1 MKKIL
6 LLTGLILMTL
16 LSNNVYS
23 QTKTPYEKKKEALS
37 LQFMRDLGVSPA
49 LIKKYSDAGEIGALF
64 FLGNISEKLN
74 TERGLLLMLKYEQ
87 DLKKAKSLMNAT
99 DFKKEADKLAEK
111 KRKEEEELAKRQ
123 AKEQEENL
131 KQQEQERQRQ
141 LQREREEQEYAYNN
155 SDYVAIKKDIK
166 KEFDE
171 WLTKGEFEK
180 TEVYNDRIKNKDIV
194 FDSICHSIINSAL
207 EEKYQDFRAEIE
219 LAQYDADNEKYPI
232 KVTLDGKHFLD
243 TLNIKLND
251 AQKFKE
257 EMQYYGRV
265 VLPKGEAN
273 WCLRENNLFPLKINL
288 KNTIIEIKVP
298 ITKKYTLLNFSSNEL
313 NLANSVEELNYQF
326 ANYESKREKRL
337 AEIKE
342 NQYKEAIKKADDNEL
357 NKEYL
362 ECLKNLKI
370 AKSISNKDELNGR
383 IISIQSK
390 IDFIKNKYAEIEQ
403 AKNYISSNYQI
414 QEFNSQK
421 NLDLLID
428 KNKKAGTNFQS
439 ALQVLKSKYNLNDE
453 LLKFDLRN
461 NEEKLIWSA
470 NEDKILSAYTEKVTA
485 LRTWL
490 DFNNEVSRLINEK
503 EIKTIKNTE
512 NPEELILKL
521 TTKK

>member
-16 LSNNVYS
+16 ISNEVYS

-49 LIKKYSDAGEIGALF
+49 LIKKYSDAGEIGAIF
-64 FLGNISEKLN
+64 MLGNISEKLN

-87 DLKKAKSLMNAT
+87 DLKKANSLKNAT

-111 KRKEEEELAKRQ
+111 KRKEDEALAKRQ
-123 AKEQEENL
+123 AIEQEEQL
-131 KQQEQERQRQ
+131 KNQEIQRQRQ
-141 LQREREEQEYAYNN
+141 LEKDKEEQEYAYNN

-166 KEFDE
+166 NDFDK

-180 TEVYNDRIKNKDIV
+180 TEVYNDRIKNKDII

-207 EEKYQDFRAEIE
+207 EEKLHNFRAEIE

-257 EMQYYGRV
+257 EMQYYGRII
-265 VLPKGEAN
+265 LPKGEAN
-273 WCLRENNLFPLKINL
+273 WCLRENNLFPLKIHL
-288 KNTIIEIKVP
+288 KNTDIEIKVP
-298 ITKKYTLLNFSSNEL
+298 ITKKYTLLNFSSTEL
-313 NLANSVEELNYQF
+313 NLTNSLEELKYQF
-326 ANYESKREKRL
+326 AEYESKREKRF

-342 NQYKEAIKKADDNEL
+342 NQYKEAIRKAEDNEL

-403 AKNYISSNYQI
+403 AKNYITSNYQI
-414 QEFNSQK
+414 QENNSQK

-439 ALQVLKSKYNLNDE
+439 ALQVLKSKYKLNDE
-453 LLKFDLRN
+453 LLKYDLSN
-461 NEEKLIWSA
+461 NEAILVWST
-470 NEDKILSAYTEKVTA
+470 NEDKILSAYNEKVNA
-485 LRTWL
+485 LKTWL
-490 DFNNEVSRLINEK
+490 DFNNEVARLLNEK
-503 EIKTIKNTE
+503 EIKTIKNTD

>member
-6 LLTGLILMTL
+6 LLAGLILMTL

-131 KQQEQERQRQ
+131 KEQEQERQRQ
-141 LQREREEQEYAYNN
+141 LQKEREEQEYAYNN

-166 KEFDE
+166 REFDE

-207 EEKYQDFRAEIE
+207 EEKFHDFRAEIE

-288 KNTIIEIKVP
+288 KNTNIEIKVP

-313 NLANSVEELNYQF
+313 NLANSVEELKYQF
-326 ANYESKREKRL
+326 ADYESKREKRL

-342 NQYKEAIKKADDNEL
+342 NQYKEVIKKADDNEL

-362 ECLKNLKI
+362 ECLKNLKT

-390 IDFIKNKYAEIEQ
+390 IDFIKSKYAEIEQ

-414 QEFNSQK
+414 QELNSQK
-421 NLDLLID
+421 NLELLID

-453 LLKFDLRN
+453 LLKFDLSN
-461 NEEKLIWSA
+461 NEKKLVWST
-470 NEDKILSAYTEKVTA
+470 NEDKILSAYTEKVSA

-490 DFNNEVSRLINEK
+490 DFNNEVARLLNEK

>member
-6 LLTGLILMTL
+6 LLAGLILMTL
-16 LSNNVYS
+16 FSNNVYS

-111 KRKEEEELAKRQ
+111 KRKEEEELAK
-123 AKEQEENL
+123 E
-131 KQQEQERQRQ
+131 QEQERQRQ

-166 KEFDE
+166 REFDE

-180 TEVYNDRIKNKDIV
+180 TEIYNDRIKNKDIV

-207 EEKYQDFRAEIE
+207 EEKFHDFRTEIE

-288 KNTIIEIKVP
+288 KNTDIEIKVP

-313 NLANSVEELNYQF
+313 NLTNSVEELKYQF
-326 ANYESKREKRL
+326 ADYESKREKRL

-362 ECLKNLKI
+362 ECLKNLKT

-390 IDFIKNKYAEIEQ
+390 IDFIKNKFAEIEQ
-403 AKNYISSNYQI
+403 AKKYISSNYQI

-428 KNKKAGTNFQS
+428 KNKKAGTNFQL

-453 LLKFDLRN
+453 LLKYDLSN
-461 NEEKLIWSA
+461 NEENLVWST
-470 NEDKILSAYTEKVTA
+470 NEDKILSVYNEKVSA
-485 LRTWL
+485 LKTWL
-490 DFNNEVSRLINEK
+490 DFNNEVARLLNKK
-503 EIKTIKNTE
+503 EIKTIKNTD

-521 TTKK
+521 TIKK